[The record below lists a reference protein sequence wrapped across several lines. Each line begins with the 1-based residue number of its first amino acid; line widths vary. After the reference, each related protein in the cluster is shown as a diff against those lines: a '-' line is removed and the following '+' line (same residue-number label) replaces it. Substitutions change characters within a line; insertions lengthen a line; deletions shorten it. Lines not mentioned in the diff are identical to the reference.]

1 MHGVAW
7 INMALTNFLYVFMRI
22 VKVIMILDASSEA
35 EGDKI
40 LQGFILHFY
49 PVQSN
54 EARSVWI

>member
-1 MHGVAW
+1 
-7 INMALTNFLYVFMRI
+7 MRI